1 MINQLKKYRDTG
13 VISDGDIAA
22 ARLLVDITVRNGG
35 LPPEILGWLLLCL
48 TLRTQRDSHTCVDLS
63 RIIDWRADIDLDLP
77 SHLDWSVAP
86 SDWLA
91 AATASPT
98 IFGDPDSTAPL
109 IVDDQRVYLARSYA
123 EESAIATALTRN
135 NADHLSIILGGP
147 GTGKTTTVAKRL
159 IERLSKGGE
168 HLNIALVAPTGKA
181 AARMRDVLLARCR
194 ETGASESVMQEVN
207 AAHSSTV
214 HSLLGFAPSGTTR
227 YKFNP
232 QNQLPFDWVVVDEA
246 SMMSAS
252 LMYRLLEAL
261 RPNTELLL
269 VGDASQLA
277 SVDAGSVLADVAS
290 VAMRDG
296 SVLHSRTT
304 EMIVQRRFPSGSDI
318 EKFAAAV
325 RIGDATNAM
334 EVLDGE
340 LEYIL
345 WIDPTTKVGKK
356 QLQDL
361 EQETVAHA
369 AKIVDDARKGDITAA
384 LKLRLEFQV
393 LCAHRSGQYGV
404 SHWNDLVE
412 RKLGPSTDNLWYV
425 GRPVM
430 VTRNNHSLKL
440 YNGDIGIA
448 IEDQDGHPEVAFGD
462 EHEIRLLS
470 TTRLEDVQTVHAL
483 TIHKSQ
489 GSEFGH
495 AVVILPN
502 ETSRILTRELLYTGV
517 TRVRKKLTI
526 VGSRKVI
533 ESAISRSIRRATGL
547 ADRL

>member
-1 MINQLKKYRDTG
+1 MQQLRKYRDAG

-63 RIIDWRADIDLDLP
+63 RIIDWRADIDLDEP
-77 SHLDWSVAP
+77 SHLDWPVAP

-98 IFGDPDSTAPL
+98 IFGDPGSTAPL

-159 IERLSKGGE
+159 IERLSEGGE

-194 ETGASESVMQEVN
+194 EIGASESVMQEVN
-207 AAHSSTV
+207 SAQSSTV
-214 HSLLGFAPSGTTR
+214 HSLLGFAPSRTPR
-227 YKFNP
+227 YKFGP

-261 RPNTELLL
+261 HPNTELLL
-269 VGDASQLA
+269 VGDPSQLE
-277 SVDAGSVLADVAS
+277 SVDAGSILTDIAS
-290 VAMRDG
+290 VALREG
-296 SVLHSRTT
+296 SILHSRTR
-304 EMIVQRRFPSGSDI
+304 EMKGQHRFPKGSDI
-318 EKFAAAV
+318 EKFADAV
-325 RIGDATNAM
+325 RVGDTANAM
-334 EVLDGE
+334 KVLDGQ
-340 LEYIL
+340 LEFIS
-345 WIDPTTKVGKK
+345 WIDPTTAVGKTELRK
-356 QLQDL
+356 L

-369 AKIVDDARKGDITAA
+369 SKIVDEVNKGNSSAA
-384 LKLRLEFQV
+384 LKFRLEFQI

-412 RKLGPSTDNLWYV
+412 RNLGPSAENRWYI

-430 VTRNNHSLKL
+430 VTRNNSSLKL
-440 YNGDIGIA
+440 SNGDIGIVLK
-448 IEDQDGHPEVAFGD
+448 DQDGHPAVAFGD

-489 GSEFGH
+489 GSEFAH
-495 AVVILPN
+495 AVVIMPN
-502 ETSRILTRELLYTGV
+502 ESSRILTRELLYTGV
-517 TRVRKKLTI
+517 TRAKSKLTI

-533 ESAISRSIRRATGL
+533 ESSISRSIRRATGL
-547 ADRL
+547 ANRL